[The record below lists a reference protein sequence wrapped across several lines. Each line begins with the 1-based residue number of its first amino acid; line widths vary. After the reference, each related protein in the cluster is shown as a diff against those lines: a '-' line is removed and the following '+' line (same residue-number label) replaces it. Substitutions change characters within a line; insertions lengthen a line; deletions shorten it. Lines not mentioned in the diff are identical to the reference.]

1 MEDYE
6 VTPDGQETTPTGQ
19 KKSSIYI
26 NHNIKKII

>member
-19 KKSSIYI
+19 KSSIYI
-26 NHNIKKII
+26 NHNIKKFI